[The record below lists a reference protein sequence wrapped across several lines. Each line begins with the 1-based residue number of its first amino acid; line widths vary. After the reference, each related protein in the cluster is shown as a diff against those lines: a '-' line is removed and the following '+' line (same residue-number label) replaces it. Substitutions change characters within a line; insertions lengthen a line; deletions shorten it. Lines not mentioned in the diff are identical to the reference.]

1 MILKESMMKA
11 QAFLELVTKT
21 MTAQADYYA
30 ARRRDAGVITTR
42 DLLIKSKDL
51 EKQVWAVIK
60 EGRLEPDEP
69 TALDFVAVQRPN
81 EPEQKPLFTEDGN
94 E

>member
-1 MILKESMMKA
+1 MRA
-11 QAFLELVTKT
+11 QAFLELVTT
-21 MTAQADYYA
+21 MMTAQADYFA

-60 EGRLEPDEP
+60 DGRLEPDIEP
-69 TALDFVAVQRPN
+69 TALDAVVIERPT
-81 EPEQKPLFTEDGN
+81 EPEQKPLFTE
-94 E
+94 EE

>member
-1 MILKESMMKA
+1 MRA
-11 QAFLELVTKT
+11 QAFLELVTT
-21 MTAQADYYA
+21 MMTAQADYFA

-60 EGRLEPDEP
+60 EGRLDADVEP
-69 TALDFVAVQRPN
+69 TALDTVVIERPT
-81 EPEQKPLFTEDGN
+81 EPEQKPLFTE
-94 E
+94 EE

>member
-1 MILKESMMKA
+1 MKA
-11 QAFLELVTKT
+11 QAFLELVTT
-21 MTAQADYYA
+21 MMTAQADYFA

-60 EGRLEPDEP
+60 DGKLEPDEP
-69 TALDFVAVQRPN
+69 TALDTVVIERPT
-81 EPEQKPLFTEDGN
+81 EPEQKTLFEEEGN
-94 E
+94 EQ

>member
-1 MILKESMMKA
+1 MRA

-42 DLLIKSKDL
+42 DLLIKSK
-51 EKQVWAVIK
+51 
-60 EGRLEPDEP
+60 GRYGL
-69 TALDFVAVQRPN
+69 
-81 EPEQKPLFTEDGN
+81 
-94 E
+94 